1 MRIKNGKSVKI
12 ISFAKKEERQIQ
24 FVDVQAGQVG
34 HLENGQMGQK
44 DESQPKLIHLEKGQS
59 DGGQL
64 KYGQSSTNG
73 HLEVIR
79 PKLFAKNITTLNKNV
94 QCEDRQ
100 VVEIWPD
107 LDNEQTDKG
116 QQNLIGQ
123 KKKQSEN
130 RRGKVYRSEE
140 RHFEDGQEE
149 FENGQT
155 DKGQQKL
162 VGQKKKQSEDR
173 HRKSYNSEDRHF
185 GDGQEEFEN
194 GQQKLVGQKKKQSE
208 DRHSNVYHSEER
220 QLENGQFEEGQH
232 DVGHLGKG
240 QPEVK
245 VVLKRLRFLHCSGKT
260 YSFIYNILL
269 IQTL

>member
-12 ISFAKKEERQIQ
+12 ISFAKKEEQPIQFVDVQVGQVRQDRQQIQ
-24 FVDVQAGQVG
+24 FVDVQDRQ
-34 HLENGQMGQK
+34 LENRQMGQK
-44 DESQPKLIHLEKGQS
+44 EESQPKVIHLEKGQS
-59 DGGQL
+59 DIGHL

-79 PKLFAKNITTLNKNV
+79 PKLFAKTKTVLNKN
-94 QCEDRQ
+94 ETERQ
-100 VVEIWPD
+100 VVERWTD

-116 QQNLIGQ
+116 QQKPVGQ
-123 KKKQSEN
+123 KKQQNDE
-130 RRGKVYRSEE
+130 RHSEE
-140 RHFEDGQEE
+140 RHFEERQEE
-149 FENGQT
+149 FENGQK

-162 VGQKKKQSEDR
+162 VGQKT
-173 HRKSYNSEDRHF
+173 
-185 GDGQEEFEN
+185 
-194 GQQKLVGQKKKQSE
+194 KQSE
-208 DRHSNVYHSEER
+208 DRHSNIYHSEER

-260 YSFIYNILL
+260 Y
-269 IQTL
+269 